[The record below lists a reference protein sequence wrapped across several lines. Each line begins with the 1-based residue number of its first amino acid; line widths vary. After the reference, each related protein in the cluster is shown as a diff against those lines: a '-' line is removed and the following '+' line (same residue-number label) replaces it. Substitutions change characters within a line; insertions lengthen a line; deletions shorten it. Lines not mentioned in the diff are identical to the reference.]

1 MVGGLSLK
9 RPPLRLAPDADFP
22 RLKQAIIARTGHF
35 YYQDK
40 DDLLWDRVARRLA
53 ATRASSSG
61 DYLGRLADPSD
72 GEAEWAAL
80 EAEITIGETFFF
92 RYAEQFVALRETI
105 LPDLLQRRAESRRL
119 RIWSAGCA
127 TGAEPYSLA
136 ILISDMLGEALPDWR
151 VSILGSDINDTF
163 LEAARQARFGR
174 WALRAVAPGD
184 RDRWFLESGRNAWTL
199 KSNYRGLVRF
209 ERGNLLDLLGPA
221 PPLELADFDLI
232 LCRNVLIYFHADTVT
247 QIVEALGR
255 RLAAGGWML
264 LGHAE
269 PNPDFNRFLS
279 PVSLPGAVAYRP
291 LGEAAPTQAPPPPA
305 PWTPSPPPPAPA
317 GSAPPVPP
325 PVRLLG
331 PAPREPVPPAVDA
344 IDASLD
350 EIRGLADAGDYAG
363 AEIKLRAL
371 LMAQPDNAALHYYGG
386 LIDQALDRLAKA
398 ESGFQK
404 ALYLDPN
411 FVMARYHL
419 GLVRLARGRL
429 AAGRKAI
436 AVAATMAGTLTTDAR
451 LPEGAGLT
459 AGELRELARLYF

>member
-1 MVGGLSLK
+1 MVGGLIAK
-9 RPPLRLAPDADFP
+9 RAPPRPAPDADFP

-53 ATRASSSG
+53 ATRASGSG
-61 DYLGRLADPSD
+61 DYLGRLADPSR

-92 RYAEQFVALRETI
+92 RYAEQFTALRETI
-105 LPDLLQRRAESRRL
+105 LPDLFQRRAETRRL

-151 VSILGSDINDTF
+151 ISILGTDINETF

-184 RDRWFLESGRNAWTL
+184 RDRWFVESGRNTWTL
-199 KSNYRGLVRF
+199 KSQYRSLARF

-255 RLAAGGWML
+255 RLAEGGWML

-269 PNPDFNRFLS
+269 PNPGFNQFLS
-279 PVSLPGAVAYRP
+279 AVSLPGAIAYRP
-291 LGEAAPTQAPPPPA
+291 LGEQPPA
-305 PWTPSPPPPAPA
+305 ETSPSPTPWTPSPAPPASPVEQPRVKAAPPSPAPA
-317 GSAPPVPP
+317 PRKVVAPMA
-325 PVRLLG
+325 R
-331 PAPREPVPPAVDA
+331 AN
-344 IDASLD
+344 DASLD
-350 EIRGLADAGDYAG
+350 EVRSLADAGDYAG
-363 AEIKLRAL
+363 AETKLRAL
-371 LMAQPDNAALHYYGG
+371 LAAEPENAVVHYYAG
-386 LIDQALDRLAKA
+386 LVDQALDRLAKA
-398 ESGFQK
+398 ESSFQK
-404 ALYLDPN
+404 ALYLDPT

-419 GLVRLARGRL
+419 GLARLARGHT

-451 LPEGAGLT
+451 LREGAGLT